1 MRVALLGYGKMG
13 KALHKNL
20 EEQGHTIGF
29 IHETQDGI
37 EVSDALLSCDVAIE
51 FTGPENAV
59 QNLIFCAE
67 QGLPVVSGTTGWL
80 DQWSEVQTAQRN
92 HQAKILYGSNFS
104 LGVQLFLEA
113 AKNLAQLM
121 KDRGDFKLHLEE
133 THHLEKKDAPSGT
146 AISLFNALKQGDS
159 SLIQWSL
166 DKDKTPEST
175 VDTTSIRAFRE
186 QGAIGN
192 HQAIWDG
199 AIDYIK
205 LEHHAKSRQGFVQ
218 GAIDSAEWLIQQQK
232 PGLYSVRDVLGLT

>member
-13 KALHKNL
+13 KALHKTL

-29 IHETQDGI
+29 IHETQNLI
-37 EVSDALLSCDVAIE
+37 KASDQLLSCDVAIE

-80 DQWSEVQTAQRN
+80 DQWSQVQTKQQE

-113 AKNLAQLM
+113 AKDLAKLM
-121 KDRGDFKLHLEE
+121 KGRGDFKLHLEE

-146 AISLFNALKQGDS
+146 AISLFHAVQQGDS
-159 SLIQWSL
+159 SLNQWSL
-166 DKDKTPEST
+166 ENEQTNEKTT
-175 VDTTSIRAFRE
+175 IKAFRE
-186 QGAIGN
+186 QGIIGN

-218 GAIDSAEWLIQQQK
+218 GAIDSAEWLTQQQK
-232 PGLYSVRDVLGLT
+232 SGMYSVRDVLGLT

>member
-13 KALHKNL
+13 KALHKTL

-29 IHETQDGI
+29 IHETQDVI
-37 EVSDALLSCDVAIE
+37 EVSDSLLSCDVAIE

-59 QNLIFCAE
+59 QNLTICAE

-80 DQWSEVQTAQRN
+80 DQWSEVQTEQQK

-113 AKNLAQLM
+113 AKNLAQFM
-121 KDRGDFKLHLEE
+121 KDRSDFKLHLEE
-133 THHLEKKDAPSGT
+133 THHLEKKDTPSGT
-146 AISLFNALKQGDS
+146 AISLFHALQQGDS
-159 SLIQWSL
+159 SLKKWSL
-166 DKDKTPEST
+166 ANKKTD
-175 VDTTSIRAFRE
+175 DTTPIKASRE
-186 QGAIGN
+186 QGVIGN

-218 GAIDSAEWLIQQQK
+218 GAIDSAKWLIQKQE

>member
-13 KALHKNL
+13 KALHKTL

-29 IHETQDGI
+29 IHETQDSI
-37 EVSDALLSCDVAIE
+37 EASDPFLSCDVAIE

-80 DQWSEVQTAQRN
+80 NQWSKVETAQRN

-146 AISLFNALKQGDS
+146 AISLFDALKQGDS
-159 SLIQWSL
+159 SLNQWSL
-166 DKDKTPEST
+166 DKDKTPE
-175 VDTTSIRAFRE
+175 TTGETTTIKAFRE

-199 AIDYIK
+199 AVDYIK

>member
-13 KALHKNL
+13 KTLHKNL
-20 EEQGHTIGF
+20 EEQGHKIGF

-37 EVSDALLSCDVAIE
+37 EVSDPLLSCDVAIE

-80 DQWSEVQTAQRN
+80 DQWNEVQTAQRN

-121 KDRGDFKLHLEE
+121 KDRGDFKLYLEE

-146 AISLFNALKQGDS
+146 AISLFDALKQGDS
-159 SLIQWSL
+159 SLSQWSL
-166 DKDKTPEST
+166 DNDKTP
-175 VDTTSIRAFRE
+175 DTTTIKAFRE

-232 PGLYSVRDVLGLT
+232 PGLYFVRDVLGLT

>member
-1 MRVALLGYGKMG
+1 MRVALIGYGKMG
-13 KALHKNL
+13 KALHNTL
-20 EEQGHTIGF
+20 EKQGHTVGF
-29 IHETQDGI
+29 IHESQDAMQPSN
-37 EVSDALLSCDVAIE
+37 ELLSCDVAIE
-51 FTGPENAV
+51 FTGPENAIP
-59 QNLIFCAE
+59 NLIFCAE

-80 DQWSEVQTAQRN
+80 DQWSFLQAEQERF
-92 HQAKILYGSNFS
+92 QAKILYGSNFS

-121 KDRGDFKLHLEE
+121 KDRGDFNLHLEE

-166 DKDKTPEST
+166 DNEKSPN
-175 VDTTSIRAFRE
+175 TTGDATTIKAYRQE
-186 QGAIGN
+186 GVIGN

-199 AIDYIK
+199 SIDYIK

-218 GAIDSAEWLIQQQK
+218 GAIDSAAWLIQQPN

>member
-13 KALHKNL
+13 KTLHKTL

-37 EVSDALLSCDVAIE
+37 EVSDLLISCDVAIE

-67 QGLPVVSGTTGWL
+67 QGLPVVSGTPGWL
-80 DQWSEVQTAQRN
+80 DQWNEVQTAQRN

-121 KDRGDFKLHLEE
+121 KDRGDFKLYLEE

-146 AISLFNALKQGDS
+146 AISLFDALKQGDS
-159 SLIQWSL
+159 SLNQWSL
-166 DKDKTPEST
+166 DNDKTP
-175 VDTTSIRAFRE
+175 DTTTIKAFRE

>member
-37 EVSDALLSCDVAIE
+37 EVSDALLSCDIAIE

-80 DQWSEVQTAQRN
+80 DQWSEVETAQRN

-146 AISLFNALKQGDS
+146 AISLFDALKQGDS
-159 SLIQWSL
+159 SLNQWSL
-166 DKDKTPEST
+166 DKDKTPETT